1 MGDSMVGSA
10 RLLGIFC
17 LSVLLAVAAKA
28 DGGVTTVSGEELSRL
43 VDQGVTVVDV
53 RRSDEWRST
62 GVIHGSR
69 LITAFD
75 ESGQLNPRFIADV
88 SAAVGK
94 DQPVAL
100 ICRSGRR
107 STVAAQQLA
116 REAGFTKLYNV
127 SGGISAWLDQGKPV
141 EPCTSC

>member
-17 LSVLLAVAAKA
+17 LGVLLAVAATA
-28 DGGVTTVSGEELSRL
+28 DGGITTVSGEELRRL

>member
-1 MGDSMVGSA
+1 MGNQIVGSA
-10 RLLGIFC
+10 RLLGICC
-17 LSVLLAVAAKA
+17 LGMLLAVAAKA
-28 DGGVTTVSGEELSRL
+28 DSGVATISGEELSRL

-62 GVIHGSR
+62 GVINGSQ

-75 ESGQLNPRFIADV
+75 ESGRLNPRFVADV

-100 ICRSGRR
+100 ICRSGNR
-107 STVAAQQLA
+107 SAVAAQLLA
-116 REAGFTKLYNV
+116 KEAGFTKIYNV
-127 SGGISAWLDQGKPV
+127 SGGISAWLGQGKPMG
-141 EPCTSC
+141 PCTSC

>member
-1 MGDSMVGSA
+1 MGNQMVRSL

-17 LSVLLAVAAKA
+17 LGILLAVAAKA
-28 DGGVTTVSGEELSRL
+28 DGSVTTVSGDELGRL

-75 ESGQLNPRFIADV
+75 ESGQLNPRFVADV

-94 DQPVAL
+94 DQPVVL

-107 STVAAQQLA
+107 SAAVAQQLA
-116 REAGFTKLYNV
+116 REAGFTKIYNV
-127 SGGISAWLDQGKPV
+127 SGGISAWLDQGKPI
-141 EPCTSC
+141 EPCKSC